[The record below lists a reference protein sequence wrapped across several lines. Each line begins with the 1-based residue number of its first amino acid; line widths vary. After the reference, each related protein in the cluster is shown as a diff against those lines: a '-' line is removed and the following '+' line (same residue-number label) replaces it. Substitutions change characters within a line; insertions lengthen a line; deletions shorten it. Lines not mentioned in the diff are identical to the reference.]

1 MTTNKQHRAHLLA
14 HVKATKMELEK
25 AENAIPPVPQKDLH
39 DLREAVYWAER
50 EFNEEKKA
58 SASLAMTEEK
68 ASAIIAGFLSL
79 VRCRS
84 LVRLDFRNYGEREY
98 YLQDRNT
105 IRRQT
110 LAFDNAWREI
120 AWRNK
125 HDLACALIVASRSAF
140 SGRIEYN
147 HERASWS
154 YCAGQ

>member
-1 MTTNKQHRAHLLA
+1 M
-14 HVKATKMELEK
+14 
-25 AENAIPPVPQKDLH
+25 
-39 DLREAVYWAER
+39 
-50 EFNEEKKA
+50 A
-58 SASLAMTEEK
+58 SDNLAMTEEK

-79 VRCRS
+79 VRGRS

-98 YLQDRNT
+98 YLHDRNI

-110 LAFDNAWREI
+110 LAFDKAWREI

-147 HERASWS
+147 HDRASWS
-154 YCAGQ
+154 YCVGLYAPTEIRLAGQQVVKSALSILSQ

>member
-1 MTTNKQHRAHLLA
+1 MAF
-14 HVKATKMELEK
+14 EK
-25 AENAIPPVPQKDLH
+25 YKPT
-39 DLREAVYWAER
+39 
-50 EFNEEKKA
+50 NEEKMA

-79 VRCRS
+79 VRGRS
-84 LVRLDFRNYGEREY
+84 LVRLDFRLYGEREC
-98 YLQDRNT
+98 YLHDRNI

-110 LAFDNAWREI
+110 LAFDKAWREI

-125 HDLACALIVASRSAF
+125 HDLACALIVASRHAF

-154 YCAGQ
+154 YCAGQYPPTEIRRAGELVAKESLRILSQ